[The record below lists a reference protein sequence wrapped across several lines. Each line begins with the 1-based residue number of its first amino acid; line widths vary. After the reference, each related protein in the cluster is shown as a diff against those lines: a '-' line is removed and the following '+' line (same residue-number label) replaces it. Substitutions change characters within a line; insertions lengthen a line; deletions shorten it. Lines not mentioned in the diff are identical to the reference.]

1 MPLAGTKQQHI
12 SEPATLASP
21 SRALPITPARV
32 LSDFEQICEALP
44 VSGALIAERELAGL
58 RCTVSFGKAPRVGL
72 QLAPDSSLAFE
83 CLETGEVALS
93 EDAHIDP
100 RIDSAEATRVGFR
113 SAIAVPI
120 RAQASVIGL
129 IEIFCSEP
137 SAFSPETIAQLERLA
152 NSFAALMIFDA
163 ANGGQPI
170 VGGPLDHSIV
180 LPNLSSDNESLGSV
194 ELPLSSPSP
203 SPAPKSIDQPYN
215 VEEIREPKGAPG
227 IKALAREQRGCAS
240 PKFQCALKIV

>member
-21 SRALPITPARV
+21 SRALLITPTAV
-32 LSDFEQICEALP
+32 LSDFEQMCVALP
-44 VSGALIAERELAGL
+44 VSGALIAVRELVGL

-100 RIDSAEATRVGFR
+100 RIDLAEATRVGFR

-137 SAFSPETIAQLERLA
+137 SAFSPETIAQLVGAEQSACGRQRR
-152 NSFAALMIFDA
+152 DA
-163 ANGGQPI
+163 AGHDGG
-170 VGGPLDHSIV
+170 
-180 LPNLSSDNESLGSV
+180 
-194 ELPLSSPSP
+194 SPP
-203 SPAPKSIDQPYN
+203 VA
-215 VEEIREPKGAPG
+215 
-227 IKALAREQRGCAS
+227 
-240 PKFQCALKIV
+240 